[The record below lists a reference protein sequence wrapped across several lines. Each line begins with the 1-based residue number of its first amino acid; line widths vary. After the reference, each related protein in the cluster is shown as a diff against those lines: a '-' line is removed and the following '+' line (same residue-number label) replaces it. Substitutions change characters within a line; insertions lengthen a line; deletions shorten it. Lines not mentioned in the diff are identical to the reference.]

1 MGAKRR
7 GELQNKQSE
16 YKFEQQTRPIPY
28 HLYIKK
34 IIDNAI
40 KNDEVYKFHFNM
52 FRNLLEKTAIYFG
65 YDNWKD
71 CIAKM
76 DSYNE
81 FVRIIGNFSH
91 NDIDELENKKLP
103 KEHIEL
109 FTKIYNDFIRKFNFN

>member
-1 MGAKRR
+1 MM
-7 GELQNKQSE
+7 
-16 YKFEQQTRPIPY
+16 KFI
-28 HLYIKK
+28 
-34 IIDNAI
+34 N
-40 KNDEVYKFHFNM
+40 FNM

-109 FTKIYNDFIRKFNFN
+109 FTKVYNDFIRKFNFN